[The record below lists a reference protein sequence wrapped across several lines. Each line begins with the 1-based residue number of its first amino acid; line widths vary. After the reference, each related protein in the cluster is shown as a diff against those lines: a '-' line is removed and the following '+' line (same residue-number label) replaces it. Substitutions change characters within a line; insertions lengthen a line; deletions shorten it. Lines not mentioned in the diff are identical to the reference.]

1 MIEEKEKE
9 KNIITSV
16 MVPESLWMS
25 AKIHAVKERKNF
37 SSLVRELLK
46 EYVER
51 KEREEEKSV

>member
-25 AKIHAVKERKNF
+25 AKIYAVKERKNF
-37 SSLVRELLK
+37 SSLVRNLLR

-51 KEREEEKSV
+51 KENEEGKNV